1 MNKKTILSLLF
12 VLCTITTF
20 AQNYKRIIS
29 LAPSL
34 TQSLYYLGAEDRLVG
49 RTSYCVAAEGDD
61 VPIVASAV
69 TLNMEKAV
77 SMQPDLVIAL
87 GLTDQKDIETLRKF
101 GIEVEVFKSPQTFEE
116 ICTQFIQL
124 GKSVG
129 KSDKAKQIVAESKKR
144 IAEIQQKQQ
153 GNPQPKIFFQ
163 VGSNPLFTVTPNTF
177 MDDYIQLI
185 GGENISKELTKGI
198 IGREFVVAQNPDYIF
213 ICTMGI
219 TSEKERK
226 LWKSYTSIN
235 AVKQNKIFTINAD
248 IACQPTPIT
257 FVETMEVMNEAM
269 SESE

>member
-1 MNKKTILSLLF
+1 MNRKTILSLLF
-12 VLCTITTF
+12 ILCTITTF

-34 TQSLYYLGAEDRLVG
+34 TQSLYYLGAEDKLVG

-61 VPIVASAV
+61 VPVVASAV

-77 SMQPDLVIAL
+77 AMKPDLVIAL
-87 GLTDQKDIETLRKF
+87 GLTDQKDINTLRKF
-101 GIEVEVFKSPQTFEE
+101 GIEVKVFDSPRSFED
-116 ICTQFIQL
+116 ICNQFLQLGNTVGKAVKAQQFIA
-124 GKSVG
+124 
-129 KSDKAKQIVAESKKR
+129 DSKER
-144 IAEIQQKQQ
+144 IAEIQKEQQ
-153 GNPQPKIFFQ
+153 GSRSPKIFFQ

-177 MDDYIQLI
+177 MDDYIQLM

-226 LWKSYTSIN
+226 IWKSYTSIN
-235 AVKQNKIFTINAD
+235 AVKQNRIYTIDAD

-257 FVETMEVMNEAM
+257 FVETMEVMNKAM
-269 SESE
+269 SE